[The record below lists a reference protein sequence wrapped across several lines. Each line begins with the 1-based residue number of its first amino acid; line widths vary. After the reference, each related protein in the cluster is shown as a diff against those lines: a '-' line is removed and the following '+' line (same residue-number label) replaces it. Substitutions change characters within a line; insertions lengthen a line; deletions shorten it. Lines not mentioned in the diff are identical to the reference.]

1 MSTIS
6 VPTNKT
12 QPRDDERLTA
22 AIAHASIVA
31 NISGLLGL
39 VLVVVLWATQ
49 RERSRYVRAHIVQ
62 ALAFQGVTILGLVA
76 LLALWSAC
84 LLLSMLP
91 AALRPELYVDGT
103 LPDTF
108 WLALFGLFVP
118 LIYGCGATI
127 YALYGAYQVYHG
139 RPFVY
144 PLIGRSVRRDLG
156 LPNPPAAAPEPAA
169 EMPAALPVVA
179 AAPAPAS
186 PVPPAAAAPAPANP
200 APPPVTATEPPTA
213 LEAAAAPQTPPV
225 VAPPAPTASMV
236 AEAAPPAVEAASAPE
251 KPARPETEPIVLP
264 PAPDVFPPGPAEPDP
279 VALVAEDDALES
291 KPVDQVAER

>member
-1 MSTIS
+1 MS
-6 VPTNKT
+6 VPHNKT
-12 QPRDDERLTA
+12 QPGDDERLTA

-62 ALAFQGVTILGLVA
+62 ALAFQGVTILGLAA

-144 PLIGRSVRRDLG
+144 PLIGRAVRRDLG
-156 LPNPPAAAPEPAA
+156 PQNPPGAAATPAA
-169 EMPAALPVVA
+169 ETPAALPAVA
-179 AAPAPAS
+179 ANPTPATPT
-186 PVPPAAAAPAPANP
+186 PPLAAAEAAPSISATAE
-200 APPPVTATEPPTA
+200 PPVTPPPTA
-213 LEAAAAPQTPPV
+213 IEAVPAPQTPPV
-225 VAPPAPTASMV
+225 VETRAPAASTV
-236 AEAAPPAVEAASAPE
+236 AEATPPAAVEPAPESAPE
-251 KPARPETEPIVLP
+251 KPARPDTEPIALP
-264 PAPDVFPPGPAEPDP
+264 PAPDIFRPGRSRPRRAG
-279 VALVAEDDALES
+279 
-291 KPVDQVAER
+291 RRR